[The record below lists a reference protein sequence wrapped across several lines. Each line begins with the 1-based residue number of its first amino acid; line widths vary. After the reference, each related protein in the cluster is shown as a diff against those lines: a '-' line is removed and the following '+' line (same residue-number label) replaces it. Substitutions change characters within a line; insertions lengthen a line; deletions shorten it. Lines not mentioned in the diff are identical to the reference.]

1 MDNINYNCV
10 KDFVVLPDFYDFIE
24 EDISKIFGTEG
35 CFVVFNIHNLKMI
48 NEKYCSNT
56 GDRIVKGVCES
67 IKQVVSKHENIY
79 GYRFGYNDFIIT
91 LPKYDKSSIGDIV
104 CDVEDE
110 FKCKTND
117 LELYSVKLDR
127 FVLEYNQQINY
138 VEDFYELML
147 NNVSVLGENEDAPRR
162 IIKHIIGTFTNNIRN
177 TLTAYREANNLAF
190 TDDVSGISNH
200 RAGKLFLSGLIEDYS
215 KEKKGF
221 AVMFIDG
228 DNLKRYNNISY
239 EAGNQMIKNLSQI
252 ITSSIRTEDKAFRW
266 LSGDEFLVVLKEIDK
281 KDSLN
286 LAERI
291 RKTVEEQTQSYVYP
305 TTISI
310 GVAHFPSDDNCIEEI
325 IKKAEKANSYA
336 KHIGRNKVVGW
347 DTIQEDKVE

>member
-1 MDNINYNCV
+1 MENIDYNSV
-10 KDFVVLPDFYDFIE
+10 KAFAELPDFYDFIE
-24 EDISKIFGTEG
+24 EDINKIFGTEG

-48 NEKYCSNT
+48 NEKYGSNN
-56 GDRIVKGVCES
+56 GDRVVKGICVS
-67 IKQVVSKHENIY
+67 IKDTVSKYRNIY

-91 LPKYDKSSIGDIV
+91 LPKHDKSIIEEII

-117 LELYSVKLDR
+117 LELSALSLDR

-138 VEDFYELML
+138 VEDFYELLL
-147 NNVSVLGENEDAPRR
+147 NNVSVLGENEEASRR
-162 IIKHIIGTFTNNIRN
+162 IIKHIIGTFTNNIRK
-177 TLTAYREANNLAF
+177 TLTSYREANNLAF
-190 TDDVSGISNH
+190 IDDVSGISNH
-200 RAGKLFLSGLIEDYS
+200 RAGKLFLSGLIEEYS

-239 EAGNQMIKNLSQI
+239 EAGNQMIKKLSQI
-252 ITSSIRTEDKAFRW
+252 ITSSIRTEDKVFRW

-291 RKTVEEQTQSYVYP
+291 RKAVEEQTQDFVYP

-310 GVAHFPSDDNCIEEI
+310 GVAHFPSDDNWIDGI
-325 IKKAEKANSYA
+325 IKKA
-336 KHIGRNKVVGW
+336 
-347 DTIQEDKVE
+347 